1 MYKKVKLETS
11 KGSMYVSQPVNGT
24 YYLEIKNDTIRV
36 PAADLMKAL
45 IMANDDEPYPYK
57 HAKKE

>member
-1 MYKKVKLETS
+1 
-11 KGSMYVSQPVNGT
+11 MYVSQPVNGT

-57 HAKKE
+57 HAKKEEE